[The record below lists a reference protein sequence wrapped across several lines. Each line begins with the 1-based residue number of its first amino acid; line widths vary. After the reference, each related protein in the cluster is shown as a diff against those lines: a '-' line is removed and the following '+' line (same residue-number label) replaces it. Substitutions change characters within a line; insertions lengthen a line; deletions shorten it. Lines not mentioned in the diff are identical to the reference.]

1 MKYILYILRVSLA
14 GINESF
20 IIHENKWKFIFQNI
34 SLNNIWVLYNLSRA
48 DPTVFFHAPL
58 SSSSQTMSG
67 PLEDSIDVLFCSLP
81 KSGHSLLWDL
91 LTFDLLNSL
100 LHGNIFFLILHQLS
114 RFSLITALVKEL
126 ILLWKQWHYIS
137 FFYIILLFS
146 SVKWDNQFKKASSNQ
161 VNKTCHISYNNGIWQ
176 GNDHV
181 KYVFIW
187 YLYG

>member
-1 MKYILYILRVSLA
+1 MKYILYRLRVSLT
-14 GINESF
+14 GINENF

-34 SLNNIWVLYNLSRA
+34 SLNNVWILYNWSRA
-48 DPTVFFHAPL
+48 DPTVFSFHAPL

-67 PLEDSIDVLFCSLP
+67 PLEVSIEVLFCSLP

-114 RFSLITALVKEL
+114 RFSLITALIKES

-137 FFYIILLFS
+137 FFLHNLTFLIC
-146 SVKWDNQFKKASSNQ
+146 KMW
-161 VNKTCHISYNNGIWQ
+161 
-176 GNDHV
+176 
-181 KYVFIW
+181 
-187 YLYG
+187 